1 MTWTLAART
10 LAAFLVWNLLAW
22 PVSSAW
28 SGVVA
33 EIVEF
38 LWNVVTPHG
47 QSLKVTMSRTL
58 GWRWS
63 PADIGGSLAP
73 GMLTWNVVLYMTAW
87 SIVPG
92 VSSSTRVR
100 WVVVAAPV
108 LALWHVAD
116 LLLTVESHLLTL
128 TRPDSY
134 DISAGA
140 GLWFLGVKFAHNLSV
155 LGLRQVIP
163 LLLLAAQWLHWR
175 RGENENTPII

>member
-63 PADIGGSLAP
+63 PADIGGS
-73 GMLTWNVVLYMTAW
+73 
-87 SIVPG
+87 
-92 VSSSTRVR
+92 R
-100 WVVVAAPV
+100 
-108 LALWHVAD
+108 
-116 LLLTVESHLLTL
+116 
-128 TRPDSY
+128 
-134 DISAGA
+134 
-140 GLWFLGVKFAHNLSV
+140 
-155 LGLRQVIP
+155 
-163 LLLLAAQWLHWR
+163 R
-175 RGENENTPII
+175 RGC

>member
-1 MTWTLAART
+1 
-10 LAAFLVWNLLAW
+10 
-22 PVSSAW
+22 
-28 SGVVA
+28 
-33 EIVEF
+33 
-38 LWNVVTPHG
+38 
-47 QSLKVTMSRTL
+47 MSRTL

-63 PADIGGSLAP
+63 PANMGGSLAP

-87 SIVPG
+87 SVVPG

-134 DISAGA
+134 DISAG
-140 GLWFLGVKFAHNLSV
+140 VV
-155 LGLRQVIP
+155 LGLRQVMP

-175 RGENENTPII
+175 RGGNENTGSSEMIGALQRAD